1 MIRAALLCLL
11 AASLMAGP
19 SKVPARPKGAV
30 GLVNPFIG
38 TGGHGHTFP
47 GATAPYGG
55 VQLSPDTRRD
65 PGDWDGCSG
74 YHHDDTRL
82 FGFSHTH
89 LSGTGASDYCDILL
103 VPQAGE
109 LRLEPGSAT
118 QPGQGP
124 AQPGY
129 GSAFDH
135 ASEVAWPG
143 YYAVTLKEPGI
154 RAELTAT
161 PRVGVHRYT
170 FPAGKTAR
178 VLLDLIHRDKVLE
191 ASLRL
196 RGDREVEGTRRSG
209 SWAKDQRLHFV
220 VRFSRPFKNPG
231 LVLDGKAVAG
241 DRVAG
246 TRVQGHLDFG
256 EGGGPLL
263 VKVGLSAVSVEGA
276 RKNLDAEVPGWDFDG
291 VRRTTERAWAKELG
305 RIEVTG
311 GTPDQRTTFYT
322 ALYHC
327 MVAPNRYQDVD
338 GRYLGRDLQ
347 VHRAPRDTHYT
358 VFSLWDTFRALH
370 PLLTLVDPERTRDFI
385 RTFIRQYE
393 DGGRLPV
400 WELSAQETDCMIGYH
415 AVPVI
420 AEALLKGIGGFDRE
434 KAFQAMKHSAEE
446 DRLGLK
452 AYKALGFVPAD
463 QEHESVSKT
472 LEYAYD
478 DWCIAQVA
486 ARLGHREDRDRY
498 LRRAQAYRH
507 LYDPA
512 TGFFRARM
520 EGHWWQPFEP
530 SEVNANYTE
539 ANAWQYAFCVPQDVS
554 GLMALMGGPEAF
566 AKRLDALFAADSKIK
581 GNQLVDLTGAIGQY
595 IHGNEPSHHMA
606 YLYSY
611 AGQPWKTQAMA
622 RRLMDEMYRNAPDG
636 LAGNEDCGQMS
647 AWFVLSALGFY
658 SVTPG
663 SDTYVLG
670 TPLFPKATLHL
681 GKGRTFTI
689 EATGAGAGSPY
700 IQGATLGGKPLTRSF
715 LTFGDLQSAGR
726 LALRLGPSPATT
738 WGTGPGHVP
747 VAALAGP
754 RILPVPFVA
763 EGESRFE
770 TATQVRLGCAEPGAE
785 LRYTLDGT
793 APGPQ
798 SPRADGLIP
807 VDRSLV
813 LRAVALQPGLPPSGE
828 LQATFARLPQGRRVT
843 LSARYSPQ
851 YAAGGDQALVD
862 GLRGPA
868 SWRLGRWQ
876 GFQGQDLEAVVDLGG
891 PQPLHRAAMGFIQD
905 MRAWILMPKAV
916 AFAVSLDGTSWEPV
930 GRVAGTTSDRDDT
943 VTTRD
948 YAVDFPPRAARYL
961 RVRVTTYG
969 PLPAWHPGAGN
980 PAFFFADEIVAE

>member
-1 MIRAALLCLL
+1 MIRALLL
-11 AASLMAGP
+11 ATLALGLPAAAPKAG
-19 SKVPARPKGAV
+19 PARPKGRV
-30 GLVNPFIG
+30 GQVNPFIG

-74 YHHDDTRL
+74 YHHDDGRI

-89 LSGTGASDYCDILL
+89 LSGTGASDYCDILFA
-103 VPQAGE
+103 PQAGE

-118 QPGQGP
+118 T
-124 AQPGY
+124 PGY

-161 PRVGVHRYT
+161 PRVGLHRYT

-178 VLLDLIHRDKVLE
+178 LLLDLIHRDKVLG

-220 VRFSRPFKNPG
+220 ARFSRPFRNPG
-231 LVLDGKAVAG
+231 LVLDGQAVKG
-241 DRVAG
+241 GRIEG
-246 TRVQGHLDFG
+246 RRVQGHLDFG
-256 EGGGPLL
+256 EDGGPLL

-276 RKNLDAEVPGWDFDG
+276 RKNLEAEAPGWDFDAA
-291 VRRTTERAWAKELG
+291 RRATERAWAKELG
-305 RIEVTG
+305 RIEVQG
-311 GTPDQRTTFYT
+311 GTPDQQTTFYT

-327 MVAPNRYQDVD
+327 MIAPNLYQDAD
-338 GRYLGRDLQ
+338 GRYLGRDLK
-347 VHRAPRDTHYT
+347 VHRAQPGTHYT

-370 PLLTLVDPERTRDFI
+370 PLLTLVDPARTRDFI

-420 AEALLKGIGGFDRE
+420 AEAILKGIGGFDRE

-486 ARLGHREDRDRY
+486 GRLGHAADRDRY

-507 LYDPA
+507 LYDPS

-566 AKRLDALFAADSKIK
+566 ATRLDALFAADSKLK

-606 YLYSY
+606 YLYSF
-611 AGQPWKTQAMA
+611 AGQPWKTQAMV

-663 SDTYVLG
+663 ADAYVLG
-670 TPLFPKATLHL
+670 TPLFPRATLHL

-689 EATGAGAGSPY
+689 EAPGTGAGTPY
-700 IQGATLGGKPLTRSF
+700 IQGATLGGRPLTRSF
-715 LTFGDLQSAGR
+715 LTHGDLQAAGR
-726 LALRLGPSPATT
+726 LVLRMGPAPSAA
-738 WGTGPGHVP
+738 WGVGPGNAP
-747 VAALAGP
+747 VAAIREAL
-754 RILPVPFVA
+754 ILPVPFVA
-763 EGESRFE
+763 AGEARFDE
-770 TATQVRLGCAEPGAE
+770 ATEVRLGSAEPGVE

-798 SPRADGLIP
+798 SPRVAEAFRL
-807 VDRSLV
+807 DRSAR
-813 LRAVALQPGLPPSGE
+813 LRAVAFKAGFPPSGE
-828 LQATFARLPQGRRVT
+828 LQATFTRLPPGRRVT

-851 YAAGGDQALVD
+851 YSAGGDQALVD
-862 GLRGPA
+862 GLRGAA

-876 GFQGQDLEAVVDLGG
+876 GYQGQDLEAVVDLGS
-891 PQPLHRAAMGFIQD
+891 PRPLHRAAMGFIQD
-905 MRAWILMPKAV
+905 QRSWILMPKEV
-916 AFAVSLDGTSWEPV
+916 AFAVSLDGKAWEGV
-930 GRVAGTTSDRDDT
+930 GRVAGTTPEAEEA
-943 VTTRD
+943 VVARD
-948 YAVDFPPRAARYL
+948 YAVAFPPRAARYL

-969 PLPAWHPGAGN
+969 PLPAGHPGAGN